1 MKKTREEI
9 VGIRVDILKDMNK
22 YVLEK
27 ISDEELIYYWLEE
40 GIPDCPS
47 DDDFLF
53 IAEDDE
59 EWERICSVFNFIVK
73 QIHITITF

>member
-9 VGIRVDILKDMNK
+9 ISIRVDTLKGMNK

-27 ISDEELIYYWLEE
+27 INDEELIFHWLEQ

-59 EWERICSVFNFIVK
+59 EWERVCSVFAWVVK
-73 QIHITITF
+73 DMF